1 MSAKIV
7 EVRLLRIDGETRMR
21 FSMEDTSIVVEVVV
35 PSKLIEDTD
44 GFLLR
49 TVLTTTAME
58 MMSTVLESLG
68 GLECPN

>member
-21 FSMEDTSIVVEVVV
+21 FSMENTSTVVEVIV
-35 PSKLIEDTD
+35 PLEFGDTD
-44 GFLLR
+44 GILVR